1 MKYFAGIDIGGTN
14 TKIGILNEKGE
25 ILNTRSIKTESS
37 KGPENT
43 IKRIWETVGKMAN
56 GISIN
61 MADIEGV
68 GVGIPGPV
76 VDESIVKIAANFS
89 WGNDFPA
96 KNMFEKI
103 TGKKVKI
110 GNDVKVIALGE
121 QLYGAGKGYK
131 SSITI
136 PIGTGIAAGIII
148 DGKILSGATGAG
160 GEFGHIV
167 IKKDGHKC
175 GCGLRGCLET
185 YCSATGIVREG
196 KIILENN
203 KNSTLL
209 QVINGDLN
217 KLDSYHIFSE
227 AKKGDKVAMEIVDC
241 FCDNLAHGIGTL
253 LNIINPEII
262 IFGGGVS
269 KAGDII
275 IKGIEKH
282 LYKYAL
288 KMTIDNL
295 KFAFGQLEEN
305 AGIKGAAA
313 LIMQNR
319 DI

>member
-1 MKYFAGIDIGGTN
+1 MKYFTGIDIGGTN
-14 TKIGILNEKGE
+14 TKIGILNKNGE
-25 ILNTRSIKTESS
+25 ILNTRSIKTESI

-43 IKRIWETVGKMAN
+43 IRRIWETVKEMAVEN
-56 GISIN
+56 SVNIANMEGI
-61 MADIEGV
+61 

-76 VDESIVKIAANFS
+76 IDESIVKIAANFS

-96 KNMFEKI
+96 KKMFEEI
-103 TGKKVKI
+103 TEKKVKI
-110 GNDVKVIALGE
+110 ANDVKVIALGE

-136 PIGTGIAAGIII
+136 PIGTGIAAGIIV
-148 DGKILSGATGAG
+148 DGKILSGSTGAG

-167 IKKDGHKC
+167 IKKNGHKC

-203 KNSTLL
+203 KNSILF
-209 QVINGDLN
+209 QVTRGDLN
-217 KLDSYHIFSE
+217 KLDSYYIFSE
-227 AKKGDKVAMEIVDC
+227 AKKGDKTAIEIVDH

-275 IKGIEKH
+275 IKGVEKH

-295 KFAFGQLEEN
+295 KFAFGQLQEN

-313 LIMQNR
+313 LIIQDM
-319 DI
+319 DV